1 MLSYTAEVL
10 QSLVDYYNLAL
21 WPGQL
26 LAVALTLMALLL
38 VAFPRRWGGRA
49 IAVVLAAG
57 WLWVGWVYYIERLGR
72 IDFSAPLYGAA
83 FLLQGLL
90 LLWTGALRGA
100 LSWTVRL
107 DLYGS
112 VALLLLLIAVFL
124 LPASVWFK
132 DEGWTQLRLVGLM
145 PLPTV
150 LFTIGM
156 LLLLTAGKT
165 PLHLTLIPL
174 LWSLAASATA
184 WTLAQTAE
192 TALAALCVLAS
203 VLLIW
208 RGRVA
213 RPQAA

>member
-1 MLSYTAEVL
+1 MLSYTVEVL
-10 QSLVDYYNLAL
+10 QSLLAYYNQAL
-21 WPGQL
+21 WPGHL
-26 LAVALTLMALLL
+26 LAVALVLLALLL
-38 VAFPRRWGGRA
+38 VAFPQRWGGRA
-49 IAVVLAAG
+49 IAAVLAAG

-100 LSWTVRL
+100 LRWTVRL

-124 LPASVWFK
+124 LPASVWF
-132 DEGWTQLRLVGLM
+132 ENAGWTQLRLVGLM

-156 LLLLTAGKT
+156 LLLTAGKT
-165 PLHLTLIPL
+165 PLHLTVIPL
-174 LWSLAASATA
+174 LWALAAGATA
-184 WTLAQTAE
+184 WTLALTAE

-203 VLLIW
+203 VMLIW